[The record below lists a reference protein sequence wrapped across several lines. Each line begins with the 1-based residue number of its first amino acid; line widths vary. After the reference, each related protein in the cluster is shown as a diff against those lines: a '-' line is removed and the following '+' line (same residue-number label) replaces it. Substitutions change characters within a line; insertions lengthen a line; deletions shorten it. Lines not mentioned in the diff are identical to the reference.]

1 MASINTFTI
10 VGNVTKDV
18 ELRYTPSGT
27 PSVTFTVAV
36 DNVYFDRDG
45 KKHEETDFIP
55 VTTYGKQA
63 ENDAKF
69 LKKGSTVAVMGRIRS
84 WYKQAERKG
93 GFNFEAERVQYLGR
107 PSGNRAGGDA
117 GQQQGP
123 GQIEGAIAR
132 ARNKAADTSLQLVV
146 PVRQAQA
153 ADQQIQAGYLIH
165 GVLSPDGHRRWH

>member
-1 MASINTFTI
+1 MASINNFTI
-10 VGNVTKDV
+10 VGNVTKGV

-69 LKKGSTVAVMGRIRS
+69 LKKGSTVAVTGQIRS
-84 WYKQAERKG
+84 WYKPTERKG
-93 GFNFEAERVQYLGR
+93 GFNFEAERVKYLGR

-117 GQQQGP
+117 GQQQGA
-123 GQIEGAIAR
+123 GNAEHDDWMRDYDGAE
-132 ARNKAADTSLQLVV
+132 
-146 PVRQAQA
+146 
-153 ADQQIQAGYLIH
+153 QAGQ
-165 GVLSPDGHRRWH
+165 GRR

>member
-27 PSVTFTVAV
+27 PAVTFTVAV
-36 DNVYFDRDG
+36 DNVYYDRDG

-69 LKKGSTVAVMGRIRS
+69 LKKGSMVAVMGRIRS
-84 WYKQAERKG
+84 W
-93 GFNFEAERVQYLGR
+93 
-107 PSGNRAGGDA
+107 
-117 GQQQGP
+117 
-123 GQIEGAIAR
+123 
-132 ARNKAADTSLQLVV
+132 
-146 PVRQAQA
+146 
-153 ADQQIQAGYLIH
+153 
-165 GVLSPDGHRRWH
+165 

>member
-27 PSVTFTVAV
+27 PAVTFTVAV
-36 DNVYFDRDG
+36 DNVYYDRDG

-69 LKKGSTVAVMGRIRS
+69 LKKGSMVAVMGRIRS
-84 WYKQAERKG
+84 WYKADERKG
-93 GFNFEAERVQYLGR
+93 GFNFEAENVLTDESRMSRLRQKLL
-107 PSGNRAGGDA
+107 DKL
-117 GQQQGP
+117 
-123 GQIEGAIAR
+123 EGI
-132 ARNKAADTSLQLVV
+132 
-146 PVRQAQA
+146 VRES
-153 ADQQIQAGYLIH
+153 
-165 GVLSPDGHRRWH
+165 VK

>member
-69 LKKGSTVAVMGRIRS
+69 LKKGSTVACTCCTT
-84 WYKQAERKG
+84 A
-93 GFNFEAERVQYLGR
+93 ARVWR
-107 PSGNRAGGDA
+107 TTSSMPPPASNCAPRALSQSSPA
-117 GQQQGP
+117 FLASLFHLRAV
-123 GQIEGAIAR
+123 AIGTSCFS
-132 ARNKAADTSLQLVV
+132 AAISS
-146 PVRQAQA
+146 A
-153 ADQQIQAGYLIH
+153 
-165 GVLSPDGHRRWH
+165 S

>member
-18 ELRYTPSGT
+18 ELRYTASGT

-36 DNVYFDRDG
+36 DNVYYDRDG

-69 LKKGSTVAVMGRIRS
+69 LKKGFHR
-84 WYKQAERKG
+84 G
-93 GFNFEAERVQYLGR
+93 GN
-107 PSGNRAGGDA
+107 
-117 GQQQGP
+117 GP
-123 GQIEGAIAR
+123 
-132 ARNKAADTSLQLVV
+132 DS
-146 PVRQAQA
+146 
-153 ADQQIQAGYLIH
+153 
-165 GVLSPDGHRRWH
+165 

>member
-117 GQQQGP
+117 GQQQQGP
-123 GQIEGAIAR
+123 GNAEHDDWMGDYDGAE
-132 ARNKAADTSLQLVV
+132 
-146 PVRQAQA
+146 
-153 ADQQIQAGYLIH
+153 QAGQ
-165 GVLSPDGHRRWH
+165 GRR

>member
-27 PSVTFTVAV
+27 PAVTFTVAV
-36 DNVYFDRDG
+36 DNVYYDRDG

-69 LKKGSTVAVMGRIRS
+69 LKKGSMVAVMGRIRS
-84 WYKQAERKG
+84 WYKADERKG
-93 GFNFEAERVQYLGR
+93 GFNFEAENVQYLSRAGNGGR
-107 PSGNRAGGDA
+107 QAGEAGPQKAPGAEGHDDWTRDYDRAEQSGN
-117 GQQQGP
+117 P
-123 GQIEGAIAR
+123 
-132 ARNKAADTSLQLVV
+132 S
-146 PVRQAQA
+146 
-153 ADQQIQAGYLIH
+153 
-165 GVLSPDGHRRWH
+165 RRR